1 MKEDLIMIDVHH
13 HILPGFGK
21 GASSMEE
28 AVLMA
33 QLAEQEG
40 ITTIIATPIRN
51 ISQPM
56 PKQMI
61 IDTTKELNDRLKS
74 EGVNVTIIP
83 AQHVPLYSEL
93 LDDHEAG
100 NLLCINDT
108 TDYLFLDFPQQEV
121 PLYAEHFIY
130 ELQQRHITPIIVHPE
145 ANPAFIKDPERL
157 YDLVRQGLLV
167 QLSSHSLLGHH
178 GKKVKQ
184 YAEKLIEANQAHF
197 IGSDT
202 HKPDRKGVGL
212 KASYHHLRKV
222 FGRSVTEIFQE
233 NAQALIDGQAIYLLE
248 PTRVK
253 MKSSIMKSLF
263 KS

>member
-1 MKEDLIMIDVHH
+1 MIDVHH

-40 ITTIIATPIRN
+40 ITTIIATPIHN
-51 ISQPM
+51 PNQPVS
-56 PKQMI
+56 KEMI
-61 IDTTKELNDRLKS
+61 MEKTHALNTRLKT
-74 EGVNVTIIP
+74 EGVAVTIIP

-100 NLLCINDT
+100 NLLCVNDN

-121 PLYAEHFIY
+121 PLYTEHFIY
-130 ELQQRHITPIIVHPE
+130 ELQQRYVTPIIVHPE
-145 ANPAFIKDPERL
+145 ANPAFLKDPERL

-167 QLSSHSLLGHH
+167 QISSQSLLGQR
-178 GKKVKQ
+178 GKQVKD
-184 YAEKLIEANQAHF
+184 YAEKLIESNQAHF

-212 KASYHHLRKV
+212 KASYHHVRKV
-222 FGRSVTEIFQE
+222 FGRTVSEAFQE

-253 MKSSIMKSLF
+253 MKSSLIKSLF
-263 KS
+263 KL

>member
-1 MKEDLIMIDVHH
+1 MIDVHH
-13 HILPGFGK
+13 HILPGFDK

-40 ITTIIATPIRN
+40 ITTIIAAPIRN

-61 IDTTKELNDRLKS
+61 INATKELNDRLKS
-74 EGVNVTIIP
+74 EGINVTVIS
-83 AQHVPLYSEL
+83 AQHVSLYSEL
-93 LDDHEAG
+93 LDDYEAG
-100 NLLCINDT
+100 NLLCVNDDN
-108 TDYLFLDFPQQEV
+108 DYLFLDFPQQEI
-121 PLYAEHFIY
+121 PLYAEPFIY
-130 ELQQRHITPIIVHPE
+130 ELQQRHVTPIIVH
-145 ANPAFIKDPERL
+145 PERL

-167 QLSSHSLLGHH
+167 QLSSRSLLGQN

-184 YAEKLIEANQAHF
+184 FAEKLIEANQAHF

-202 HKPDRKGVGL
+202 YKLDRKGLGL
-212 KASYHHLRKV
+212 KESYHLVRKV
-222 FGRSVTEIFQE
+222 FGRSIAEAFQE
-233 NAQALIDGQAIYLLE
+233 NAQALIDGQAIFLLE

-253 MKSSIMKSLF
+253 MKGSIIKSLF
-263 KS
+263 KA

>member
-1 MKEDLIMIDVHH
+1 MIDVHH
-13 HILPGFGK
+13 HILPGFSK
-21 GASSMEE
+21 GATSFEE

-40 ITTIIATPIRN
+40 ISTIIATPIRDVTR
-51 ISQPM
+51 PAF
-56 PKQMI
+56 KETI
-61 IDTTKELNDRLKS
+61 IEKTEQLNDRLKL
-74 EGVNVTIIP
+74 EGVAVTVIP

-93 LDDHEAG
+93 LDDQQKGH
-100 NLLCINDT
+100 LLCVNDT
-108 TDYLFLDFPQQEV
+108 TDYLFLDFPQQQL

-145 ANPAFIKDPERL
+145 VNAVFLDNPERL

-167 QLSSHSLLGHH
+167 QLSSQSILGNH

-184 YAEKLIEANQAHF
+184 FAEKLIEANQAHF

-202 HKPDRKGVGL
+202 HRPDRKGIGL
-212 KASYHHLRKV
+212 KAAYYEIRKV
-222 FGRSVTEIFQE
+222 FGKNISEMFHN
-233 NAQALIDGQAIYLLE
+233 NAVALIDGAPIYLLE

-253 MKSSIMKSLF
+253 KKGTTLKSFF
-263 KS
+263 KLR